1 MFGINIL
8 PVFCWFCLCGVLVV
22 CFGCIGLWWALHV
35 IAISSWCT
43 SILNSVYFLVL
54 VQDSVDYQG
63 RSYLHI
69 PQDIDVRLDTDE
81 PPERCYL
88 PKKHIHTWSVK
99 APSYYFPCYQKDMI
113 IIVIIHSIFHRSW
126 LASIPRG

>member
-1 MFGINIL
+1 MFGII
-8 PVFCWFCLCGVLVV
+8 
-22 CFGCIGLWWALHV
+22 I
-35 IAISSWCT
+35 T
-43 SILNSVYFLVL
+43 SILLVLSLWCFGSLFWLHLPWTLYVIANSVCFLVL

-113 IIVIIHSIFHRSW
+113 IIVIIHSKYFAISDW
-126 LASIPRG
+126 LQSPV

>member
-1 MFGINIL
+1 MFDWIKLLLLWTLANVDTNSRALQGPTVSAIKA
-8 PVFCWFCLCGVLVV
+8 GD
-22 CFGCIGLWWALHV
+22 CI
-35 IAISSWCT
+35 
-43 SILNSVYFLVL
+43 NSVCFLVL

-99 APSYYFPCYQKDMI
+99 APSYYFPCYQKNMI
-113 IIVIIHSIFHRSW
+113 IIVIIHSK
-126 LASIPRG
+126 

>member
-1 MFGINIL
+1 MFDWIKLLLLWTLANVDTNSRALQDPTVSAIKAGD
-8 PVFCWFCLCGVLVV
+8 
-22 CFGCIGLWWALHV
+22 CI
-35 IAISSWCT
+35 
-43 SILNSVYFLVL
+43 NSVCFLVL

-99 APSYYFPCYQKDMI
+99 APSYYFLCYQKNMI
-113 IIVIIHSIFHRSW
+113 IIVIIHSKYFAVSDW
-126 LASIPRG
+126 LQSSD

>member
-1 MFGINIL
+1 MTSFAFGGPYMPSPSHL
-8 PVFCWFCLCGVLVV
+8 DVQVFEIVFV
-22 CFGCIGLWWALHV
+22 
-35 IAISSWCT
+35 
-43 SILNSVYFLVL
+43 FLVL

-99 APSYYFPCYQKDMI
+99 APSYYFLCYQKDD
-113 IIVIIHSIFHRSW
+113 
-126 LASIPRG
+126 